1 MQVCPQSFLDLME
14 KNDNGDGCSGSLAC
28 LKIYGGAH
36 VVNKV
41 DEKLQSVLF
50 RRANFGLR
58 IIGKLLVT
66 NT

>member
-1 MQVCPQSFLDLME
+1 ME
-14 KNDNGDGCSGSLAC
+14 KNDNGDGCSGNLAC
-28 LKIYGGAH
+28 LKIYGGTH